1 MSKPTIALAIMM
13 KNEEAIIQKSIESA
27 KPYVDS
33 IVILDTGSSDESISL
48 ARASIGDMP
57 GLVAEAAWKG
67 FAKSR
72 NELLDLAGKFADY
85 ALCLD
90 ADSLFVGETG
100 ETRESLREQLNHPTH
115 LVKIIHDNG
124 MTYPRHALIHR
135 DSGALYR
142 GVVHE
147 YLALKENTV
156 SGTLI
161 SGFHILN
168 DAAGTSA
175 RDGNPNKYLEDAR
188 ALKAE
193 LDGDPGDLRPRYTF
207 YLAQSYRDARAF
219 PLALEYY
226 EKRVALGG
234 WREEVYYAALQVARH
249 KLLLKFPDDEVI
261 AAFLTAY
268 EILPTRGESLYG
280 LAKFAR
286 ETSRWNLA
294 HMIASWGARITEPE
308 NALFSEPTIYTWG
321 FRYELSIN
329 SWWVNKFS
337 EGMRLCEDLLKE
349 DLMSEGEREATE
361 KNLRLYQGVEKPN
374 LTS

>member
-1 MSKPTIALAIMM
+1 MSKPTIALMIMM
-13 KNEEAIIQKSIESA
+13 KNEEAVIQKSIESA

-33 IVILDTGSSDESISL
+33 IVILDTGSSDESIAL
-48 ARASIGDMP
+48 ARAAIGDMP
-57 GLVAEAAWKG
+57 GLVAEAPWKG
-67 FAKSR
+67 FAQSR

-85 ALCLD
+85 ALALD

-100 ETRESLREQLNHPTH
+100 ENRESLREQLNQPTH
-115 LVKIIHDNG
+115 LVKLIHDNG
-124 MTYPRHALIHR
+124 MTYPRNALIHR
-135 DSGALYR
+135 DSGAFYR
-142 GVVHE
+142 GVIHDF
-147 YLALKENTV
+147 LALKENTV

-175 RDGNPNKYLEDAR
+175 RDSNPSKYLEDAR
-188 ALKAE
+188 AIKAE
-193 LDGDPGDLRPRYTF
+193 LDADPGDLRPRHTF

-361 KNLRLYQGVEKPN
+361 NNLRLYQGVEKPN